1 MGRVGLSFFLDSC
14 KNRVKDKV
22 VQKERVVS
30 YILKDRELISVIEI
44 DV

>member
-22 VQKERVVS
+22 VQEERVV
-30 YILKDRELISVIEI
+30 KDRELISVIEI